1 MAPGVERVSAHTVV
15 VGSGP
20 GGATVARGLARA
32 GRDVLVLELGAYHR
46 PLSKWRTMVRMLDHM
61 GMLAS
66 VEGTF
71 MVRLLT
77 VGGSS
82 VAFCGVALPP
92 PPWLKER
99 HGIDLAPYVEQTQK
113 ELGVAPLPAR
123 LIGEGAGRIQ
133 EAARAEGLDWN
144 PLPRFLNA
152 DLCDREC
159 LKCWAGCEKGAKW
172 SARDYIDDA
181 VEHGAHLRTKA
192 KVEEVLYSGGRVTGV
207 RGTGPSGPF
216 EVETETVVLAAG
228 GIGTAVIMQA
238 SGFKDAGR
246 GFFID
251 PLQLTTA
258 ISPGPGSSHDL
269 PMSCGSTD
277 FKDDGFIMTDV
288 IDPWPL
294 FFMGLAMGGPRA
306 PRYFLRYPRML
317 SIMTKARDPLSGS
330 ISADGTVSKPLGDQ
344 ELGALAKGSEVAKKI
359 LQRAGCDMSTVV
371 MSPPRGAHP
380 GGTVRI
386 GEMLDNDLQ
395 TAVAG
400 LYVCD
405 SSVIPEPCGW
415 PPVLMITGFAERLL
429 KERLLA
435 P

>member
-1 MAPGVERVSAHTVV
+1 MAAGVERLSARTVI

-20 GGATVARGLARA
+20 GGATVARGLAQA
-32 GRDVLVLELGAYHR
+32 GQDVLVLERGAYHK
-46 PLSKWRTMVRMLDHM
+46 PLTRWRTMVRMLDHM

-77 VGGSS
+77 VGGSTI
-82 VAFCGVALPP
+82 AFCGVALDPP
-92 PPWLKER
+92 DWLKDR
-99 HGIDLAPYVEQTQK
+99 HGIDLAPYVAETK
-113 ELGVAPLPAR
+113 AELGVTPLPDK
-123 LIGEGAGRIQ
+123 LVGEGARRIQ

-144 PLPRFLNA
+144 PLPRFLDA
-152 DLCDREC
+152 ELCERDC

-181 VEHGAHLRTKA
+181 VSHGARLQTGA
-192 KVEEVLYSGGRVTGV
+192 KVDRVLYDGGRVSGV
-207 RGTGPSGPF
+207 AGTGRKGPF
-216 EVETETVVLAAG
+216 EVEAETVVLAAG
-228 GIGTAVIMQA
+228 GLGTAIIMQA
-238 SGFKDAGR
+238 SGFKDAGK

-258 ISPGPGSSHDL
+258 ISPGKGSSHDL

-294 FFMGLAMGGPRA
+294 FFMGLALGGPRA
-306 PRYFLRYPRML
+306 PRYFTRYPRML
-317 SIMTKARDPLSGS
+317 SIMTKAKDPLTGT
-330 ISADGTVSKPLGDQ
+330 ISADGTVSKPLGEQ
-344 ELGALAKGSEVAKKI
+344 ELSALGRGSQVAKKI
-359 LQRAGCDMSTVV
+359 LERAGCDMSTVV

-386 GEMLDNDLQ
+386 GEMLDSDLQ
-395 TAVAG
+395 TSVAG

-415 PPVLMITGFAERLL
+415 PPVLMITGFARRLL

-435 P
+435 

>member
-1 MAPGVERVSAHTVV
+1 MATGVERLRARTVV

-20 GGATVARGLARA
+20 GGATVARGLAKA
-32 GRDVLVLELGAYHR
+32 GQDVLVLELGAYHK

-82 VAFCGVALPP
+82 IAFCGVALPP
-92 PPWLKER
+92 PAWLKDR
-99 HGIDLAPYVEQTQK
+99 HGIDLAPYVEETRQ
-113 ELGVAPLPAR
+113 ELGIAPLPDR
-123 LIGEGAGRIQ
+123 LVGEGAGRIQ
-133 EAARAEGLDWN
+133 EAARAEGIDWN
-144 PLPRFLNA
+144 PLPRFLNPA
-152 DLCDREC
+152 LCDRTC
-159 LKCWAGCEKGAKW
+159 LKCWAGCAKGAKW
-172 SARDYIDDA
+172 SARDYIDEA
-181 VEHGAHLRTKA
+181 TRNGARLMTKA
-192 KVEEVLYSGGRVTGV
+192 KVEKVLYDGGRVTGL
-207 RGTGPSGPF
+207 RGTGLSGPF
-216 EVETETVVLAAG
+216 EVEAETVVLAAG
-228 GIGTAVIMQA
+228 GLGTAIIMQA
-238 SGFKDAGR
+238 SGFKDAGK

-251 PLQLTTA
+251 PLQLTSA

-277 FKDDGFIMTDV
+277 FQDDGFIQTDV

-294 FFMGLAMGGPRA
+294 FFMGLALGGPRA

-317 SIMTKARDPLSGS
+317 SIMTKAKDPLSGS
-330 ISADGTVSKPLGDQ
+330 ISADGTVSKPLGEQ
-344 ELGALAKGSEVAKKI
+344 ELGALGRGSEIAKKI
-359 LQRAGCDMSTVV
+359 LKRAGCDMSSVV

-395 TAVAG
+395 SSVAG

-405 SSVIPEPCGW
+405 ASVIPEPCGW
-415 PPVLMITGFAERLL
+415 PPVLMITSFARRLL
-429 KERLLA
+429 TEKLLA
-435 P
+435 